1 MGVFRLNPEGI
12 DQDELELDLIDH
24 GLDEMG
30 ESSGEHGE
38 PQLVVRCAFEE
49 FGRMQKRLEERK
61 IVPISA
67 EQEYVCLTPME
78 LPEAQAN
85 EALEVID
92 KLEQDDDVQK
102 VYHTLA

>member
-1 MGVFRLNPEGI
+1 
-12 DQDELELDLIDH
+12 
-24 GLDEMG
+24 MG
-30 ESSGEHGE
+30 ESTGEHGE

-49 FGRMQKRLEERK
+49 FGQLQKRLEERK
-61 IVPISA
+61 IVPITA
-67 EQEYVCLTPME
+67 EQEYVCTTPME
-78 LPEAQAN
+78 LPEAAAN